1 MVELTDLNG
10 FEPVNNWAKIPH
22 PLKFIEATSVAVDS
36 VNNVY
41 VFNRGINPIMIF
53 NKDGDFID
61 TWGEGKFTRPHSIFI
76 DDEDFLYLVDDG
88 GHCVYKMTSNGDLIF
103 TLGIPGN
110 PSPWQEGGMFN
121 RPTDLAID
129 SDKNLYVS
137 DGYGNS
143 RIHKFDNFGNH
154 VLSWGESGSDPG
166 QFSLP
171 HNITFHEEGFLVVCD
186 RENFRVQFFDTNGSF
201 VRQIHFH
208 RPQAICSGKGVFS
221 GKLII
226 SEAGSPSLNQSNVPN
241 LGNLIK
247 IIDFD
252 GKEICRFGNSLG
264 GELPD
269 QFISPHGITQD
280 NDGNIYVAEVSYTA
294 YGSKLNPPQEVVSL
308 RKWKPKYH

>member
-129 SDKNLYVS
+129 SDKVGNLLGKLEELRTGNLNLSKVPSSCGSALDEHFQEQSVQETNASLEKARRLSQHVYSPIPPVGYFGCPCHSALGFRQSRFLSQKEFEGACFFLDPKRLTPS
-137 DGYGNS
+137 DACLDPRPKCPS
-143 RIHKFDNFGNH
+143 RPQIPCPLF
-154 VLSWGESGSDPG
+154 LESGREEHQSVRSSS
-166 QFSLP
+166 FCNSL
-171 HNITFHEEGFLVVCD
+171 
-186 RENFRVQFFDTNGSF
+186 
-201 VRQIHFH
+201 HFE
-208 RPQAICSGKGVFS
+208 KV
-221 GKLII
+221 
-226 SEAGSPSLNQSNVPN
+226 SNV
-241 LGNLIK
+241 
-247 IIDFD
+247 
-252 GKEICRFGNSLG
+252 S
-264 GELPD
+264 
-269 QFISPHGITQD
+269 TQ
-280 NDGNIYVAEVSYTA
+280 YF
-294 YGSKLNPPQEVVSL
+294 
-308 RKWKPKYH
+308 H